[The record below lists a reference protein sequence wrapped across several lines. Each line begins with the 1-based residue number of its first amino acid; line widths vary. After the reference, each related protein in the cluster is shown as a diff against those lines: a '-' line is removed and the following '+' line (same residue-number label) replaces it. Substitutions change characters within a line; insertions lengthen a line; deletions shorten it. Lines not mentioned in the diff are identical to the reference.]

1 MILWWLAAVQRRA
14 NQRVQC
20 LNFLIS
26 QAALHCGKKPNS
38 PPFNCQ
44 PSGHC
49 SLWWER
55 RSARFQNKCTPN
67 GKSNSAV
74 RGAVRDKDVKS
85 NRPPHTRALR
95 HVCYYI
101 SLQLWDTREMNPCSL
116 QLRLARVAREKVSAV
131 THSCCA
137 RYTISHLGRQLLS
150 RGRLEAG
157 NGRMSCSTHVFSSIL
172 DPICQNEP
180 LQTQTKSCDCDFDG
194 LYTVYEENRPL
205 DNHPDETWWYDRLSL
220 YGRGRILVIKGVP
233 QSEEPCT
240 LLLGFTLSFSLGA
253 VLEEHIG
260 KKIIKSW
267 CLNVD
272 PSQEPTCCD
281 QAKTI
286 LIILKV

>member
-95 HVCYYI
+95 HVC
-101 SLQLWDTREMNPCSL
+101 LHQ
-116 QLRLARVAREKVSAV
+116 SA
-131 THSCCA
+131 A
-137 RYTISHLGRQLLS
+137 LGHER
-150 RGRLEAG
+150 
-157 NGRMSCSTHVFSSIL
+157 
-172 DPICQNEP
+172 NEP
-180 LQTQTKSCDCDFDG
+180 LLASAASGTCRQGESLRCNTQLLRSLHNQPPG
-194 LYTVYEENRPL
+194 EATVEQRAAGGRKRE
-205 DNHPDETWWYDRLSL
+205 DELLNTCFLKYSGSHMPEWATTDTDKELWLWLWWLIYSI
-220 YGRGRILVIKGVP
+220 RGK
-233 QSEEPCT
+233 
-240 LLLGFTLSFSLGA
+240 
-253 VLEEHIG
+253 
-260 KKIIKSW
+260 
-267 CLNVD
+267 
-272 PSQEPTCCD
+272 
-281 QAKTI
+281 
-286 LIILKV
+286 

>member
-1 MILWWLAAVQRRA
+1 MGKNPIPPRSTVNRQVTAPFDERGGLLGFRTSAPRME
-14 NQRVQC
+14 NQTQQSVAQSETKMWSHTG
-20 LNFLIS
+20 LL
-26 QAALHCGKKPNS
+26 
-38 PPFNCQ
+38 
-44 PSGHC
+44 
-49 SLWWER
+49 
-55 RSARFQNKCTPN
+55 TPELC
-67 GKSNSAV
+67 V
-74 RGAVRDKDVKS
+74 MYV
-85 NRPPHTRALR
+85 
-95 HVCYYI
+95 YI

-131 THSCCA
+131 THSCCTH
-137 RYTISHLGRQLLS
+137 YTISHLGRQLLS

-233 QSEEPCT
+233 QSEEPRT

-260 KKIIKSW
+260 KKIIKCW
-267 CLNVD
+267 CLNID